1 MNISYIRIKG
11 DNKNYRLARGMG
23 FDVFEL
29 EDPEMI
35 DKELNN
41 LKNKN
46 YDTIIITNELASF
59 SNDLISKYE
68 NDNKI
73 KIIITPNKKN

>member
-1 MNISYIRIKG
+1 MKISYIRIKG

-23 FDVFEL
+23 FNVFEL

-46 YDTIIITNELASF
+46 YDTIIITNELIVNVF
-59 SNDLISKYE
+59 FVILCDYLHRLF
-68 NDNKI
+68 
-73 KIIITPNKKN
+73 

>member
-1 MNISYIRIKG
+1 MKISYIRIKG

-35 DKELNN
+35 DKELKN

-59 SNDLISKYE
+59 SQDIISKYKYDPTL
-68 NDNKI
+68 NI
-73 KIIITPNKKN
+73 VIVPSKNN